1 MQIQTGIDIIEV
13 QRIKEAIEKQGEIF
27 LKKVYTENEI
37 NYCENKGKMT
47 FQHYAARFAAKEA
60 VYKAISDKISKN
72 ANDILRKIEIINNE
86 KGKPIVNLERLKITN
101 IESMDLSISHIR
113 EFAIANFSIIYND
126 KKILRKVIK
135 NMRLFDTHAHYN
147 DEKFDED
154 REEILKKVFES
165 GVTNLNCVGYNIPSS
180 KKAIEVA
187 EKFEQINA
195 IIGISPND
203 LPSFENENID
213 IKDFFFEDVLKEQ
226 LNEIK
231 NLANKHKIVAIGEIG
246 LDYYWNKENKK
257 EQKMAFRKQIEIAN
271 ELNLPIVIL
280 TRYAIFD
287 TIEIR
292 KNKIMPVKKGIFHCC
307 PLNQQL
313 IKEGLELGFY
323 ISFAGP
329 ITFKNSKNAE
339 EVISMVPLDKILIET
354 DCPYY
359 HLNQR
364 EAQEMILQILYIL
377 QKKLQK

>member
-1 MQIQTGIDIIEV
+1 
-13 QRIKEAIEKQGEIF
+13 
-27 LKKVYTENEI
+27 
-37 NYCENKGKMT
+37 
-47 FQHYAARFAAKEA
+47 
-60 VYKAISDKISKN
+60 
-72 ANDILRKIEIINNE
+72 
-86 KGKPIVNLERLKITN
+86 
-101 IESMDLSISHIR
+101 
-113 EFAIANFSIIYND
+113 
-126 KKILRKVIK
+126 
-135 NMRLFDTHAHYN
+135 MRLFDTHAHYN
-147 DEKFDED
+147 DEKFDEEI
-154 REEILKKVFES
+154 EEILKKVFES

-271 ELNLPIVIL
+271 ELNLPIVIH
-280 TRYAIFD
+280 TRDAIFD
-287 TIEIR
+287 TIEIL

-354 DCPYY
+354 DCPY
-359 HLNQR
+359 LSPEPKRGTRNDSSN
-364 EAQEMILQILYIL
+364 IIYIAEKIAKVKGVSTEEIASITDSNA
-377 QKKLQK
+377 KKIFNID